1 MATVGNLFINVNART
16 AKFQKG
22 MKAASGRIRAF
33 KMAVAGIAGAI
44 AGAFAVAAITRWV
57 KASMTGIDEM
67 AKLAHSIGITV
78 AELQIFRHAAQL
90 AGMEVSKADKGL
102 RDMVRRVGEAATG
115 TGEASDALRALGLDS
130 RKLAQ
135 MDAPDMFG
143 QIADAINLIPGAAA
157 KADLAYGI
165 FGRSGIELINVMR
178 DGSAGMAAMRSELEG
193 MGALISETAAR
204 DIEMAND
211 AIHRL
216 GVAAEDLRNDFAVGL
231 APSITDIADDM
242 REMKS
247 ATNEAE
253 DAGRNLGQ
261 SLQFLVGVGAS
272 LASTYNT
279 LVDDLSASLANLHQ
293 LFTDP
298 KAFFFGPNI
307 GISDAQDDL
316 NDFRSSMEAAS
327 DIMNEIPVFEPFAG
341 GAVERGL
348 SSEEFA
354 RQLMAGTL
362 DTAAAVEAPRRIGL
376 PADIEA
382 PEVPEWRFD
391 PVADAI
397 ERGVV
402 VTYGD
407 AAKQAGETF
416 GDGLADGISAALE
429 EENPLLA
436 IAEKWADT
444 PVGALEGLDKQIREL
459 ESTWDDVFASWEA
472 GGLDTGI
479 MDASINQIR
488 KRLAELNT
496 QRDALLAPPPAVMPD
511 ISPMDMPQLSM
522 ELDIPDLRGMVDTI
536 DTAIGGMKVEGD
548 QQGHVLQRT
557 LEIERQQLEVDREI
571 LRSIQE
577 LGAMN
582 TMLGLLQ

>member
-33 KMAVAGIAGAI
+33 KMAVAGIAGAV

-362 DTAAAVEAPRRIGL
+362 DTAAAVEAPTRIGL

-522 ELDIPDLRGMVDTI
+522 ELDIPDLRGMVDTL